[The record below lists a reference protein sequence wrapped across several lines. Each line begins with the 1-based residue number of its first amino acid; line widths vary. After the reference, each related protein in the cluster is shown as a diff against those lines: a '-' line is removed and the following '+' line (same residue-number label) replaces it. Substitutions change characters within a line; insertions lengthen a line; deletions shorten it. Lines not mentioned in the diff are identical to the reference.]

1 MSDFS
6 GLEQSFALA
15 AMPPMPL
22 LDDFSYE
29 PPPVTTELRPQ
40 DVGFRRLR
48 GAGEIA
54 RILHL
59 REEIRLPAAVQ
70 ADAGF
75 AAREKKE
82 MKSASS
88 VRSCDSVKRSA
99 RSASFQ

>member
-29 PPPVTTELRPQ
+29 PPPVATELQAR

-48 GAGEIA
+48 GAHEIA

-88 VRSCDSVKRSA
+88 VRSCVSAKRSA

>member
-15 AMPPMPL
+15 AMPPMAL
-22 LDDFSYE
+22 LDDFAYE
-29 PPPVTTELRPQ
+29 PPPATTELQAR

-48 GAGEIA
+48 GAHEIA
-54 RILHL
+54 RIAHL
-59 REEIRLPAAVQ
+59 RDEIRLPAAVQ
-70 ADAGF
+70 ADPGF

-82 MKSASS
+82 TKSASS
-88 VRSCDSVKRSA
+88 VPSCDSARRSA

>member
-29 PPPVTTELRPQ
+29 PPPVTTELQAR

-48 GAGEIA
+48 GAHEIA

-59 REEIRLPAAVQ
+59 RDEIRLPAAVQ
-70 ADAGF
+70 ADPGF

-82 MKSASS
+82 TKSASS
-88 VRSCDSVKRSA
+88 APFCASAKRSA
-99 RSASFQ
+99 RSAWSR

>member
-22 LDDFSYE
+22 LGDFSYA
-29 PPPVTTELRPQ
+29 PPPVTTELQAR

-48 GAGEIA
+48 GAHEIA

-59 REEIRLPAAVQ
+59 RDEIQLPAAVQ
-70 ADAGF
+70 ADPGF

-88 VRSCDSVKRSA
+88 VRSCASARRSA
-99 RSASFQ
+99 RSAWSR